1 MESGYPHD
9 LVVAV
14 QATNGLSTAN
24 TENRIKAL
32 ETFSGKPEFHS
43 VVTTNKRVVNLLKE
57 SELSTTEIQASLFEH
72 PSESALY
79 ESVINISSQV
89 TDAVSRETFPEAI
102 SALLTMTPAA
112 ADFFDKVMVN
122 ADNQAV
128 RANRLNFANQFAR
141 FIDW

>member
-1 MESGYPHD
+1 MRVRNGDAIHHDRERVRLMESGYPHD

-14 QATNGLSTAN
+14 QAINGLSTAN

-43 VVTTNKRVVNLLKE
+43 VVTTNKRVVNFLKE

-89 TDAVSRETFPEAI
+89 TDAVSRETFPRSDI
-102 SALLTMTPAA
+102 SAPDHDTRRRRLL
-112 ADFFDKVMVN
+112 
-122 ADNQAV
+122 
-128 RANRLNFANQFAR
+128 R
-141 FIDW
+141 